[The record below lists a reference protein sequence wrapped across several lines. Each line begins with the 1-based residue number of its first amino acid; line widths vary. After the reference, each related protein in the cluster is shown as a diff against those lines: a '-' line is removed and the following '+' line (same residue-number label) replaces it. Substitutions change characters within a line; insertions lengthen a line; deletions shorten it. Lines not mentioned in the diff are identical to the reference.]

1 MNEERFKKFT
11 INIPVENHEKLEHS
25 AKMQGVTKSEIVR
38 QSLDF
43 YFQKQDEKEILK
55 AILTR
60 LEYLRLDCQN
70 LDLIGNRTN
79 SFLNHYSENRLNA
92 EDYKKLRADVL
103 EEITDLKKKKG
114 YDKK

>member
-1 MNEERFKKFT
+1 MKVHFGFVSTEEMKEKIDSAAKINKKT
-11 INIPVENHEKLEHS
+11 SSDIIREALN
-25 AKMQGVTKSEIVR
+25 
-38 QSLDF
+38 F

>member
-1 MNEERFKKFT
+1 M
-11 INIPVENHEKLEHS
+11 
-25 AKMQGVTKSEIVR
+25 
-38 QSLDF
+38 
-43 YFQKQDEKEILK
+43 
-55 AILTR
+55 
-60 LEYLRLDCQN
+60 RLDCQN